1 MNGLIDIRLVLTQVL
16 AFLLLVWIMG
26 RFAWRPLVAM
36 LEARR
41 KRIADDLAAAEQSK
55 RLAEELRLKY
65 EQDLRGIE
73 ARARE
78 RLQEVVAEGQRVAGE
93 MKHQAQ
99 ADATARIE
107 RANDEIE
114 REREKAKEMLKEQV
128 AHLSIRTAEKIL
140 RAQLDD
146 ANQRKLVNAYID
158 EVGGLR

>member
-41 KRIADDLAAAEQSK
+41 RKIADDLAAAEESK
-55 RLAEELRLKY
+55 RQAEELRLRY
-65 EQDLRGIE
+65 EQEMRGIE
-73 ARARE
+73 AKARE
-78 RLQEVVAEGQRVAGE
+78 RLQEVVAEGQRVASE

-107 RANDEIE
+107 RADDEIE
-114 REREKAKEMLKEQV
+114 REREKAKELLKEQV